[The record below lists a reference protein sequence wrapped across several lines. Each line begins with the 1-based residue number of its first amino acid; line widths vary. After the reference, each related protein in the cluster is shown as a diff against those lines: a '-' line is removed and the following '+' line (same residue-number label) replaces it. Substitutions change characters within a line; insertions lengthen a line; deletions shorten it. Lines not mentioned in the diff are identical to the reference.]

1 MAGQQPVEEREKAFP
16 GAFPETPAPT
26 SNDSQ
31 NFFASPLPASSGT
44 GNPISL
50 PAGEKVPDFDSK
62 DIDSN
67 VKLDEESY
75 NKSDANPA
83 PTEVS
88 NKEFG
93 VNPLPA
99 SSGPSNPI
107 SLPAGE
113 KVPDVDSKDLGSNVK
128 LDEDSYNNSDANP
141 APAEDSK
148 AFSVNPLPATG
159 GIGNPISLAPGEKV
173 PDHST
178 ITGNTTESNV
188 HLDEASYNNSSSS
201 APILPPVTSSNS
213 DFGSKDIFAGLGPQT
228 SNMIPESSMGMGKDA
243 PSALSD
249 ADVPTPQ
256 VSSVGPLSSTAQLAG
271 AQPLEPRQRD
281 ANISSVAPTSTTAE
295 MVGAQPLEPRERDAN
310 ISSVAPTSTTAQLA
324 GSQPLEQQ
332 HSPPAIV
339 TDSQKEA
346 HFDPEASGSPR
357 AVQEKDEFENEL
369 ISKVPEAPAA
379 SEGTSTSDSKSPE
392 TGSSNKGMMGMAAGG
407 LGAVGAAAAGYAY
420 SARDKTTQA
429 TGKDPVSVLPQSVQD
444 SINNMNTKG
453 TTAPAAKSTDE
464 ASSPVQHEPVN
475 EASIPQ
481 QTHVGDGIEA
491 RGGSF
496 GDSNAP
502 GVPEEVVHSQKE
514 AHVDPEASGSPV
526 AVREKS
532 EVEHELLS
540 KIPSSDAQGEHAP
553 SSPGGFNPDAQ
564 GEKTPSSDS
573 GLGKALG
580 MGAAGLG
587 GAASLGAGAAALAR
601 RGKGQEEEA
610 APGVPQEVVDSQKEA
625 HVGPE
630 AAGNKEAVQEK
641 SQVENE
647 LLSKIP
653 TSTAMGEHAPKIAAG
668 VAAGLGAGGIGAGV
682 AAYSK
687 YGQGQQPASGVPE
700 PVVES
705 QKEAHV
711 DPEAS
716 GSTEAVKEKSQVES
730 ELLSKIPTSTAMGE
744 HAPKIAAGVAAGLG
758 ATGLGAGAAA
768 AYSKYGGGQTAA
780 SGVPEPV
787 IDSQKEAHASPEAAA
802 VPAAV
807 QEKSAVESELLS
819 KVPAST
825 ASGEP
830 APEVASAAALAS
842 TAPGSSSGAPQLSHP
857 TAGMA
862 ALSMDDRPAAAS
874 SSGLNASAADPAVP
888 PTQHSDSLAPP
899 TEEEPVP
906 SRDVS
911 PMTKTATRAS
921 TATGTA
927 NQDAP
932 VVTTGVAS
940 GSAPATQT
948 AGQPVGTPRPNVSG
962 AASNSTPQKRGSFMD
977 RMHRT
982 PDSTKSGASA
992 GGKEDGTPKKKGF
1005 FKRLAEKMK
1014 AFFRNSWWCCTCGPC
1029 SDPPEYHGLESL
1041 NDGQLE
1047 EYVMSGGIHAGGN
1060 DRQPENS
1067 NPERHQPR
1075 IDKGKM
1081 QNVEEEEVA
1090 KENSDGAVTIPL
1102 VLFCLLDLLPGGVVL
1117 IIIGL
1122 HKPFNISYL
1131 IRPLLITALTQA
1143 IMRRDVDIV
1152 LFADDA
1158 QESPA
1163 NSFFKVLPPDTR
1175 PRSGLS
1181 HLLRPRRT
1189 HPALREPL
1197 PAVPDH
1203 DPADEQDSGSSEL
1216 GHAHEHANGLSLQ
1229 TSHDLNI
1236 QLPSVP
1242 NHEPGEENVDLESP
1256 VQVSDDEEVRGHA
1269 RRNAFGVGSLPDD
1282 LDEVHEGAAPEQG
1295 DGSLHAGAPIRSVQD
1310 TVNDLRATYSN
1321 SSGAPS
1327 TSLEGASLDN
1337 TDGNGHND
1345 AAPVPSARLRFAFV
1359 VDPPVGQMVQ
1369 PQLDGSTVAQQP
1381 PSGDE
1386 PLPEIDDDGGI
1397 PPLEATIDDEGNIEV
1412 GLDPAAVEVLER
1424 QQEGAAEGPPL
1435 PGGNTFVGIAGRPDL
1450 MPLAVYTGDAP
1461 HAAELLSIQRTG
1473 SSRYRNGDV
1482 GTRQLMYPGRRGT
1495 GGQEQQSPVA
1505 TDARGVQH
1513 GREGPLSDN
1522 TMESG
1527 PSGTEQQ
1534 MVPQREQPSS
1544 FADEPYSPTAQPDHE
1559 GQPITG
1565 SSREC
1570 GTMCDDGEET
1580 TTGTGQ
1586 AGSEQSEP
1594 PQSPDDSESRD
1605 EIAAIDSPEAGPA
1618 QSQQAQRQP
1627 VGQAESSRTVAE
1639 CAATRAKRN
1648 TTGLFG

>member
-1 MAGQQPVEEREKAFP
+1 MSSYTFRWDHPADEVYVTGTFDNWAKTEKLEKSGDSHEKTIQFPKEQEKILYKFVADGNWSHDHTAKTETDHEGNVNNFLLASDFKQHSANISSVAPGSSTIAMAGQQPKEEQERDIP
-16 GAFPETPAPT
+16 GAFPETPAPD
-26 SNDSQ
+26 DSQ
-31 NFFASPLPASSGT
+31 NFSVSPLPASSGT
-44 GNPISL
+44 SNPISL
-50 PAGEKVPDFDSK
+50 PAGEKVPDINSK

-67 VKLDEESY
+67 VKLDEDSY

-83 PTEVS
+83 PAQEVS

-113 KVPDVDSKDLGSNVK
+113 KVPDVDSKDIGSNVK
-128 LDEDSYNNSDANP
+128 LDEDSYNKSDANP

-178 ITGNTTESNV
+178 ITGNTAESNV
-188 HLDEASYNNSSSS
+188 HLDEASYNNSSAS

-243 PSALSD
+243 PGALSD

-281 ANISSVAPTSTTAE
+281 ANISSIAPTSTTAE
-295 MVGAQPLEPRERDAN
+295 LAGAQPLEPRERNVN

-346 HFDPEASGSPR
+346 HVDPEASGSPR

-379 SEGTSTSDSKSPE
+379 SEGTATLDAKSPD
-392 TGSSNKGMMGMAAGG
+392 TGSSNKGILGMAAGG

-444 SINNMNTKG
+444 SINSMNTKG
-453 TTAPAAKSTDE
+453 TTAPAAKSADE
-464 ASSPVQHEPVN
+464 PSSPVQHEPVN

-496 GDSNAP
+496 GENNAP

-553 SSPGGFNPDAQ
+553 TSPGGFSPDAQ

-630 AAGNKEAVQEK
+630 AAANTEAVQEK

-711 DPEAS
+711 APEAS
-716 GSTEAVKEKSQVES
+716 ASTEAVQEKSQVES
-730 ELLSKIPTSTAMGE
+730 KLLSKIPTSTAMGE
-744 HAPKIAAGVAAGLG
+744 HAPKIAAGVAAGLS

-787 IDSQKEAHASPEAAA
+787 IESQKEAHVSPEAAA
-802 VPAAV
+802 VPEAV

-819 KVPAST
+819 KVPTST

-830 APEVASAAALAS
+830 APEVASATALTS

-888 PTQHSDSLAPP
+888 QHSDSLAPP
-899 TEEEPVP
+899 AEEEPVP

-962 AASNSTPQKRGSFMD
+962 AASNSTPQKRGSFME

-982 PDSTKSGASA
+982 PDSTKSGASGA
-992 GGKEDGTPKKKGF
+992 GKDNADGTPKKKGF

-1014 AFFRNSWWCCTCGPC
+1014 
-1029 SDPPEYHGLESL
+1029 
-1041 NDGQLE
+1041 
-1047 EYVMSGGIHAGGN
+1047 
-1060 DRQPENS
+1060 
-1067 NPERHQPR
+1067 
-1075 IDKGKM
+1075 
-1081 QNVEEEEVA
+1081 
-1090 KENSDGAVTIPL
+1090 
-1102 VLFCLLDLLPGGVVL
+1102 
-1117 IIIGL
+1117 
-1122 HKPFNISYL
+1122 
-1131 IRPLLITALTQA
+1131 
-1143 IMRRDVDIV
+1143 
-1152 LFADDA
+1152 
-1158 QESPA
+1158 
-1163 NSFFKVLPPDTR
+1163 
-1175 PRSGLS
+1175 
-1181 HLLRPRRT
+1181 
-1189 HPALREPL
+1189 
-1197 PAVPDH
+1197 
-1203 DPADEQDSGSSEL
+1203 
-1216 GHAHEHANGLSLQ
+1216 
-1229 TSHDLNI
+1229 
-1236 QLPSVP
+1236 
-1242 NHEPGEENVDLESP
+1242 
-1256 VQVSDDEEVRGHA
+1256 
-1269 RRNAFGVGSLPDD
+1269 
-1282 LDEVHEGAAPEQG
+1282 
-1295 DGSLHAGAPIRSVQD
+1295 
-1310 TVNDLRATYSN
+1310 
-1321 SSGAPS
+1321 
-1327 TSLEGASLDN
+1327 
-1337 TDGNGHND
+1337 
-1345 AAPVPSARLRFAFV
+1345 
-1359 VDPPVGQMVQ
+1359 
-1369 PQLDGSTVAQQP
+1369 
-1381 PSGDE
+1381 
-1386 PLPEIDDDGGI
+1386 
-1397 PPLEATIDDEGNIEV
+1397 
-1412 GLDPAAVEVLER
+1412 
-1424 QQEGAAEGPPL
+1424 
-1435 PGGNTFVGIAGRPDL
+1435 
-1450 MPLAVYTGDAP
+1450 
-1461 HAAELLSIQRTG
+1461 
-1473 SSRYRNGDV
+1473 
-1482 GTRQLMYPGRRGT
+1482 
-1495 GGQEQQSPVA
+1495 
-1505 TDARGVQH
+1505 
-1513 GREGPLSDN
+1513 
-1522 TMESG
+1522 
-1527 PSGTEQQ
+1527 
-1534 MVPQREQPSS
+1534 
-1544 FADEPYSPTAQPDHE
+1544 
-1559 GQPITG
+1559 
-1565 SSREC
+1565 
-1570 GTMCDDGEET
+1570 
-1580 TTGTGQ
+1580 
-1586 AGSEQSEP
+1586 
-1594 PQSPDDSESRD
+1594 
-1605 EIAAIDSPEAGPA
+1605 
-1618 QSQQAQRQP
+1618 
-1627 VGQAESSRTVAE
+1627 
-1639 CAATRAKRN
+1639 
-1648 TTGLFG
+1648 